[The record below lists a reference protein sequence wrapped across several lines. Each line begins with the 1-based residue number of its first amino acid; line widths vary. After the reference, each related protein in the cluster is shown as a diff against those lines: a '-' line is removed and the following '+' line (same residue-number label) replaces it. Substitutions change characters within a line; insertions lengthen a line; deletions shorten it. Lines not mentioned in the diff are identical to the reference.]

1 MRFFADR
8 SEGHGTSRETLDDFF
23 RRFNLFYGHRLA
35 RLLDFHQATQR
46 GQVAALSIDQCG
58 IFFKALKV
66 LLADTVL
73 QFADRVGIQQV
84 IFAVYP
90 EVIAAA
96 YRELSV
102 GVRNGAEG
110 EFVLKLRFARQNV
123 QSNSADPGSGSGEI
137 RLDQIFIKS
146 DGFEDLRAAITLQ
159 RRDAHLRK
167 GFKQSFVDRLDEV
180 LDRDIGSHAAR
191 QITSSRQ
198 IFESFD
204 CKIRIDSARAIAD
217 QQREMHDLTR
227 LAGFDD

>member
-73 QFADRVGIQQV
+73 QFADGVGIQQV

-96 YRELSV
+96 TVSSVSASVTVRKANSCLSWAS
-102 GVRNGAEG
+102 R
-110 EFVLKLRFARQNV
+110 AR
-123 QSNSADPGSGSGEI
+123 
-137 RLDQIFIKS
+137 
-146 DGFEDLRAAITLQ
+146 
-159 RRDAHLRK
+159 
-167 GFKQSFVDRLDEV
+167 
-180 LDRDIGSHAAR
+180 
-191 QITSSRQ
+191 TSSPTPP
-198 IFESFD
+198 ILEAVPA
-204 CKIRIDSARAIAD
+204 KYA
-217 QQREMHDLTR
+217 LTR
-227 LAGFDD
+227 SSLSPMASKTCAPR